1 MFNGLKIKPNSIKL
15 SSFVGGAAI
24 AAATLALTG
33 TALPASAASITY
45 SNWANIGP
53 QRIGDADNGKFTL
66 KVTDGADVGATG
78 KALFQFKSVSLAAN
92 NLISEVYFNDASGL
106 FKKDT
111 ISTPV
116 YGKGQEKNTIVS
128 YDTTVNYQPYASVA
142 STSGGLS
149 TSLNGLDFVYNDNI
163 TLPQGNSI
171 NVQKPNFGFNR
182 NGGNTNSISVG
193 ETLGILVDLA
203 DGKDFTSV
211 LNALTQTNGLIVA
224 AHIIGYPNPND
235 KNNGLSDGF
244 YYGNPGLTTT
254 PPAGTDSAIF
264 YDSYKTPTDP
274 NPVTRT
280 TAPGQ
285 AVPEPLTILGAATA
299 AGFGAS
305 FKRRLAKV
313 KGNQKAD

>member
-15 SSFVGGAAI
+15 SSLVGGAAI

-33 TALPASAASITY
+33 TASPASAASITY

-53 QRIGDADNGKFTL
+53 QDIGDADNGKFTL
-66 KVTDGADVGATG
+66 KVTDGADVGAVG

-116 YGKGQEKNTIVS
+116 YGKGQEKDTIVG
-128 YDTTVNYQPYASVA
+128 YDTTFDYQPYASVA

-149 TSLNGLDFVYNDNI
+149 TSLNGLDFVYNADT

-171 NVQKPNFGFNR
+171 NLQKPTFGFDR
-182 NGGNTNSISVG
+182 SGGNSNAISVG
-193 ETLGILVDLA
+193 ETLGIFVDLA
-203 DGKDFTSV
+203 DGKDFNSV

-224 AHIIGYPNPND
+224 AHIIGYSGS
-235 KNNGLSDGF
+235 KSDGF
-244 YYGNPGLTTT
+244 YYGNPTFTNGIA
-254 PPAGTDSAIF
+254 PAGTDDPVF
-264 YDSYKTPTDP
+264 YDGYKTPTDP
-274 NPVTRT
+274 NPATA

-285 AVPEPLTILGAATA
+285 AVPEPLTILGAVTA

>member
-92 NLISEVYFNDASGL
+92 NLISEVYFNDTSGL

-111 ISTPV
+111 TVTPI
-116 YGKGQEKNTIVS
+116 YSKGKNPVITG
-128 YDTTVNYQPYASVA
+128 YDTTFNYQPYASVA

-149 TSLNGLDFVYNDNI
+149 TSLNGLDFVYNANI
-163 TLPQGNSI
+163 TLPQGNAI

-224 AHIIGYPNPND
+224 AHIIGYAG
-235 KNNGLSDGF
+235 GLSDGF

-280 TAPGQ
+280 TAPAPGQ

-305 FKRRLAKV
+305 FKRRLAKA
-313 KGNQKAD
+313 KGNQQAD